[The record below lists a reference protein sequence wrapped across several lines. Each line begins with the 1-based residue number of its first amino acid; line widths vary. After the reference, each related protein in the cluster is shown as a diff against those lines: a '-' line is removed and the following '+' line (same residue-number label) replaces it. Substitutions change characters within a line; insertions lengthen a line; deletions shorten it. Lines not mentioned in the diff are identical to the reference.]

1 MGVGDRLPGRLRR
14 PCGSVVRSRVLVEHL
29 RSELERSTY
38 EGSGAIRPLLMIRF
52 FGHILTSLGSKVLI
66 ALSGLALA
74 VFVVFHMLGN
84 LQVFQGPE
92 ALNSYA
98 AFLREMPIALW
109 GVRLT
114 LLAIVG
120 AHIGLSIRLAVH
132 NRRARPVGYVTRQYR
147 RATLASRTMAL
158 TGSLLTLFI
167 VFHLLHLTAGVVDP
181 SMHNRLDIRGYRDVF
196 GNVVHAFQNPLLV
209 VIYLLGQAVLGL
221 HLSHALSSSLQS
233 LGMEHPMLDRL
244 FRGAGPLIAILV
256 VVGNTAI
263 VLAIAFGLV
272 HA

>member
-1 MGVGDRLPGRLRR
+1 
-14 PCGSVVRSRVLVEHL
+14 
-29 RSELERSTY
+29 
-38 EGSGAIRPLLMIRF
+38 
-52 FGHILTSLGSKVLI
+52 
-66 ALSGLALA
+66 LALA

-98 AFLREMPIALW
+98 AFLREMPMALW
-109 GVRLT
+109 TARLS

-120 AHIGLSIRLAVH
+120 LHIGLSVRLAIN
-132 NRRARPVGYVTRQYR
+132 NRRARPVGYVRHEYR
-147 RATLASRTMAL
+147 KASLASRTMAL
-158 TGSLLTLFI
+158 TGSLLALFI
-167 VFHLLHLTAGVVDP
+167 VFHLLHLTAGIVDP
-181 SMHNRLDIRGYRDVF
+181 AMHNRLDVRGQRDVF

-209 VIYLLGQAVLGL
+209 LIYLIGQLVLGF
-221 HLSHALSSSLQS
+221 HLSHSLSSSLQT

-244 FRGAGPLIAILV
+244 FRGAGPLVAMLV

-272 HA
+272 RA

>member
-1 MGVGDRLPGRLRR
+1 
-14 PCGSVVRSRVLVEHL
+14 
-29 RSELERSTY
+29 
-38 EGSGAIRPLLMIRF
+38 MIRF

-98 AFLREMPIALW
+98 AFLREMPMALW
-109 GVRLT
+109 TARLS

-120 AHIGLSIRLAVH
+120 LHIGLSVRLAIN
-132 NRRARPVGYVTRQYR
+132 NRRSRPVGYVMHEYR
-147 RATLASRTMAL
+147 KASLASRTMAL
-158 TGSLLTLFI
+158 TGSLLALFI
-167 VFHLLHLTAGVVDP
+167 VFHLLHLTAGIVDP
-181 SMHNRLDIRGYRDVF
+181 AVHNRMDVRGQRDVF

-209 VIYLLGQAVLGL
+209 VIYLIGQLVLGF
-221 HLSHALSSSLQS
+221 HLSHSLSSSLQT

-244 FRGAGPLIAILV
+244 FRGAGPLVAMLV